1 MLYMIIVAVA
11 LVVPFFDSSM
21 LSAEP
26 TTQNSDGTL
35 YLSFIGPKGDHVLVH
50 ANLGYERQPELAEPV
65 IDWSAT
71 QVSILKP
78 AAGGAFVKSGGAP
91 LRPDGEAGQMVIRA
105 FEHAKRLRSRDLPN
119 GRAEA
124 VFGVIGAF
132 AVRDAK
138 DLEAALAVAFLAV
151 HNGRAVEPV
160 TILGGL
166 DSQGR
171 LTAVAD
177 LNTHLANMIHLGHRK
192 MIIPPGQHNEISGSL
207 QQQIESNHIAVV
219 EAANLEALYTLVT
232 TNSSQH

>member
-1 MLYMIIVAVA
+1 
-11 LVVPFFDSSM
+11 
-21 LSAEP
+21 
-26 TTQNSDGTL
+26 
-35 YLSFIGPKGDHVLVH
+35 
-50 ANLGYERQPELAEPV
+50 
-65 IDWSAT
+65 
-71 QVSILKP
+71 
-78 AAGGAFVKSGGAP
+78 
-91 LRPDGEAGQMVIRA
+91 MVRRA

-124 VFGVIGAF
+124 VFEVIGAF

-192 MIIPPGQHNEISGSL
+192 VIIPSGQHNEISGL
-207 QQQIESNHIAVV
+207 IQQQIESDHIAVV

>member
-1 MLYMIIVAVA
+1 MIIAAVA

-26 TTQNSDGTL
+26 AQNSDGTL

-91 LRPDGEAGQMVIRA
+91 LRPDGEAGQMVLRA

-124 VFGVIGAF
+124 VFEVIGAF

-192 MIIPPGQHNEISGSL
+192 MIIPPGQHNEISGLL
-207 QQQIESNHIAVV
+207 QQQIESDHIAVV

-232 TNSSQH
+232 TNSSHH